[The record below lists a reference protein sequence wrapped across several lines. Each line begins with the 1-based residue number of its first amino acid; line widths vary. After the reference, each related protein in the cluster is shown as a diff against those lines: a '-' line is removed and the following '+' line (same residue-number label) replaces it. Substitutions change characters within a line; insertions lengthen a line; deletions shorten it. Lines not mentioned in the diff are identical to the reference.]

1 MVHLSSPRRAGRRGA
16 DFPATLDNR
25 GMNAAPVV
33 VLAPD
38 KFKGSL
44 SAPRVAAALAAGI
57 GRVRPDVR
65 TETVPVADGGD
76 GTVDVFLSA
85 GWTPVPI
92 TAPGPTG
99 RPVVAVYAM
108 RGTTAVLELANVVG
122 LARLPDGRPDPLG
135 ANTFGLGVLIADAL
149 DRGVSRIVLGLGGSA
164 SSDGGAG
171 LLTALGARVLD
182 VSGRPVGLG
191 GAALRDAV
199 RLDLSG
205 LHSRVTATEFVLACD
220 VDNPLLGPAGAV
232 AVYGPQKGV
241 GPHDREILEAALA
254 NWARVAGLPYADLPG
269 SGAAGGT
276 GFGALAVL
284 GARVRSGI
292 EEVLEL
298 LDFRARLSRAA
309 LVVTG
314 EGSMDEQTLHGKA
327 PMGVCAAAT
336 GADVPVVAV
345 AGRLA
350 LSEGRL
356 RAAGFHAAYALT
368 ELEPDPGRC
377 ITEAAPLLER
387 VGARIAG
394 DLPKTTPVPR

>member
-1 MVHLSSPRRAGRRGA
+1 MS
-16 DFPATLDNR
+16 
-25 GMNAAPVV
+25 AAPVV

-44 SAPRVAAALAAGI
+44 PAPAVAAALAVGI
-57 GRVRPDVR
+57 ERVRPDIR
-65 TETVPVADGGD
+65 TEIVPVADGGD
-76 GTVDVFLSA
+76 GTVDAFLSA

-99 RPVVAVYAM
+99 RPAAAVYAM
-108 RGTTAVLELANVVG
+108 RDTTAVLELAGVVG

-135 ANTFGLGVLIADAL
+135 ASTFGLGVLIADAL
-149 DRGVSRIVLGLGGSA
+149 DRGASRIVLGLGGSA

-182 VSGRPVGLG
+182 ASGQAVSLG

-205 LHSRVTATEFVLACD
+205 LHPRVAATEFILACD

-232 AVYGPQKGV
+232 AVYGPQKGA
-241 GPHDREILEAALA
+241 GQREQAILEAALS
-254 NWARVAGLPYADLPG
+254 NWSRVAGPGYADLPG
-269 SGAAGGT
+269 AGAAGGT

-298 LDFRARLSRAA
+298 LDFRTRLSRAA

-314 EGSMDEQTLHGKA
+314 EGSMDEQTLRGKA
-327 PMGVCAAAT
+327 PMGVCAAA
-336 GADVPVVAV
+336 ARAAVPVVAV

-350 LSEGRL
+350 LSADRL
-356 RAAGFHAAYALT
+356 RAAGFRAAYALT
-368 ELEPDPGRC
+368 DLEPDPGRC
-377 ITEAAPLLER
+377 MAEAAPLLER
-387 VGARIAG
+387 VGTRIAT
-394 DLPKTTPVPR
+394 DLPGTAPNPR